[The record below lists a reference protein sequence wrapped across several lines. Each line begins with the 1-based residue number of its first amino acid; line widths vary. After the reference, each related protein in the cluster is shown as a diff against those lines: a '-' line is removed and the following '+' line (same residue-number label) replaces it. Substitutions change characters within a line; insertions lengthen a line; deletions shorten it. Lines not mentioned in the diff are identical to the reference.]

1 VEAKMAIP
9 FIFQAL
15 GSFVVLGLYRRFVS
29 TPMNEALYKQEIVS
43 LYILLKALDYYES
56 EKGRS
61 ESTEN
66 IREFAD
72 DALSGYRGASEV
84 GIGGDG
90 NFASIKEADKNL
102 NNAANSFKK
111 LPEYQKYLDKAYA
124 SFEIK

>member
-1 VEAKMAIP
+1 MAIP
-9 FIFQAL
+9 FIFQTL
-15 GSFVVLGLYRRFVS
+15 GSFVILGLYRRFVS
-29 TPMNEALYKQEIVS
+29 TPMNEALYKLEIVN
-43 LYILLKALDYYES
+43 LNILLKALDYYES

-61 ESTEN
+61 KSTEN

-90 NFASIKEADKNL
+90 NFNSIKKAEKNF

-124 SFEIK
+124 NLEIK

>member
-1 VEAKMAIP
+1 
-9 FIFQAL
+9 
-15 GSFVVLGLYRRFVS
+15 
-29 TPMNEALYKQEIVS
+29 MNEALYKLEIVN
-43 LYILLKALDYYES
+43 LNILLKALDYYES

-61 ESTEN
+61 KSTEN

-90 NFASIKEADKNL
+90 NFNSIKEAEKNF
-102 NNAANSFKK
+102 NDAANSFKK

-124 SFEIK
+124 NLEIK

>member
-1 VEAKMAIP
+1 MAIP
-9 FIFQAL
+9 FIFQTL
-15 GSFVVLGLYRRFVS
+15 GSFVILGLYRRFVS
-29 TPMNEALYKQEIVS
+29 TPMNEALYRLEIVN
-43 LYILLKALDYYES
+43 LNILLKALDYYES

-72 DALSGYRGASEV
+72 DALSSYRGASEV

-124 SFEIK
+124 SFDIKSI

>member
-1 VEAKMAIP
+1 MAIP
-9 FIFQAL
+9 FIFQTL
-15 GSFVVLGLYRRFVS
+15 GSFVILGLYRRFVS
-29 TPMNEALYKQEIVS
+29 TPMNEALYKLEIVN
-43 LYILLKALDYYES
+43 LNILLKALDYYES

-61 ESTEN
+61 KSTEN

-90 NFASIKEADKNL
+90 NFNSIKEAEKNF
-102 NNAANSFKK
+102 NDAANSFKK

-124 SFEIK
+124 NLEIK